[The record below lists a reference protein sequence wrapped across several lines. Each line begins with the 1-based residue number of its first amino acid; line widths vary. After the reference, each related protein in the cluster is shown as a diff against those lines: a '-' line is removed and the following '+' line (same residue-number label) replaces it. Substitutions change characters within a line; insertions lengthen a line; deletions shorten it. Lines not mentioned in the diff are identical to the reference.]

1 MRRVLLLDQA
11 CPGRPAFD
19 AALSRALLQ
28 RVAEGRARE
37 TLRLYR
43 PDDVLAFSVF
53 DRTRPGF
60 ARAVAAA
67 RSTGFAP
74 VLRLAGGRAAVFHRR
89 TLAFAWSLPA
99 EDLRAGVEARFD
111 EMAAILREALRALGV
126 DARVGEIPGE
136 YCPGRHSLNAG
147 GRTKI
152 AGIGQRVVRGAAHV
166 GGVVVVG
173 ESQRVREALV
183 PVYREL
189 GFELDPESAGS
200 VEDET
205 GPITVEDVAAAVRA
219 AAARRVELA
228 PARADAETLEA
239 AEALASE
246 HEIGAAPRPG
256 LRPLAGT
263 SKGVTETA
271 SRDGARIA

>member
-1 MRRVLLLDQA
+1 MLLLDQA

-19 AALSRALLQ
+19 TALSRALLQ
-28 RVAEGRARE
+28 RVAEGHARE

-60 ARAVAAA
+60 SRAVAAA
-67 RSTGFAP
+67 RAAGFAP

-99 EDLRAGVEARFD
+99 EDLRAGVEARFE
-111 EMAAILREALRALGV
+111 EMAEILREALQALGV
-126 DARVGEIPGE
+126 DARIGEVPGE

-147 GRTKI
+147 GRRKL

-173 ESQRVREALV
+173 ESRRVRDALV

-189 GFELDPESAGS
+189 GFALDPDSAGS

-228 PARADAETLEA
+228 PARADAETLAA
-239 AEALASE
+239 AEALAGE

-256 LRPLAGT
+256 LRPLAGAG
-263 SKGVTETA
+263 KGVVETPT
-271 SRDGARIA
+271 RDATRSA